1 MMPKISRRCHHQR
14 REWEVS
20 PAGELHQDLPNKQGF
35 GHSFQ
40 GRQLLHLGHCA
51 GQQKIYWGVQSQK
64 SEPPTSK
71 PPMSV
76 SLYVHCMQELEKG
89 AKPLEPYNYAL
100 EILITK
106 SELEEK
112 NGLISF
118 IVIIKGLTDKKFSR
132 IQFEMGDYVN
142 SITRKIICDWLIIWD
157 LGGQIV
163 D

>member
-1 MMPKISRRCHHQR
+1 
-14 REWEVS
+14 
-20 PAGELHQDLPNKQGF
+20 
-35 GHSFQ
+35 
-40 GRQLLHLGHCA
+40 
-51 GQQKIYWGVQSQK
+51 
-64 SEPPTSK
+64 
-71 PPMSV
+71 MSV

-142 SITRKIICDWLIIWD
+142 SITRKIICD
-157 LGGQIV
+157 
-163 D
+163 